1 MPKTQPT
8 AEVRIGQIKAAIWK
22 NDTDAGT
29 RFNVTVTRLYKED
42 EEWKYSEI
50 FGRND
55 LLMLAKVLDRAHDR
69 IYELQTELTEE

>member
-1 MPKTQPT
+1 MTKTQPT

-29 RFNVTVTRLYKED
+29 RFNVTVTRIYMEG
-42 EEWKYSEI
+42 EEWKYSET

-55 LLMLAKVLDRAHDR
+55 LLVLAKVLDRAHDR
-69 IYELQTELTEE
+69 IYELQKKYAEE